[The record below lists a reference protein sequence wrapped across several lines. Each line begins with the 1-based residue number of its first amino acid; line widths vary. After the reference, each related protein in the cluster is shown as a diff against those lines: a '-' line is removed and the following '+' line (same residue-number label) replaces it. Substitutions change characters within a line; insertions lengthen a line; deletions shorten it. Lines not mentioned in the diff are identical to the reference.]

1 MSEHALPHNDAD
13 LEAYLHPEGSTHAH
27 ALTIQQALTAAQT
40 LGLPRLDAQVLLLH
54 ALSREPHDRAWL
66 LAHSDEVLT
75 SVIQEAFASYVQ
87 RRLNTEPVAYITGH
101 KEFFGLRLHV
111 DARVLDPRA
120 DTETL
125 VEWALSS
132 LADVPAPTVVDLGTG
147 SGAIALALKH
157 ARPDAQ
163 LSAVDASAVALA
175 VAQANAQQ
183 LGLAMTFHHGSW
195 LAPFGAP
202 HAAPPVLFDAIVSN
216 PPYVASDDAHLA
228 ALKHE
233 PLSALASGHDGLD
246 DIRLIVRQASQHL
259 KPGGWL
265 LLEHGF
271 DQAHAVQTLLSNQGF
286 QAVQSRPDIAGIL
299 RCTGGQWPTVK

>member
-1 MSEHALPHNDAD
+1 MSE
-13 LEAYLHPEGSTHAH
+13 H
-27 ALTIQQALTAAQT
+27 ALTIQQALTAAQAS
-40 LGLPRLDAQVLLLH
+40 GLPRLDAQVLLLH
-54 ALSREPHDRAWL
+54 ALGREPHDRAWL
-66 LAHSDEVLT
+66 LAHNDDVLPPT
-75 SVIQEAFASYVQ
+75 VQAVWHTFVQ
-87 RRLNTEPVAYITGH
+87 RRLGTEPVAYITGH

-125 VEWALSS
+125 VEWALSC
-132 LADVPAPTVVDLGTG
+132 LADTPAPSVVDLGTG

-157 ARPDAQ
+157 TRLDAQ
-163 LSAVDASAVALA
+163 LSAVDASADAVV
-175 VAQANAQQ
+175 VAQANAQR

-195 LAPFGAP
+195 LAPFERPNAD
-202 HAAPPVLFDAIVSN
+202 HPVLFDAIVSN

-228 ALKHE
+228 GLKHE

-265 LLEHGF
+265 LLEHGY
-271 DQAHAVQTLLSNQGF
+271 DQAHAVQTLLGNQGF
-286 QAVQSRPDIAGIL
+286 EAVQSRPDIAGIL
-299 RCTGGQWPTVK
+299 RCSGGQWLTVK